1 MDIVRIILVPVNYHN
16 ARELCEYLQNQTFNS
31 IDALMGEVKT
41 QMGDSFTEFGD
52 RVMWYSLNNLMD
64 DVNDQEFDIMTEY
77 FMSYVTIRG

>member
-1 MDIVRIILVPVNYHN
+1 MDIVRIIFVPVDYHN
-16 ARELCEYLQNQTFNS
+16 ARKLCEYLQNQTFNS
-31 IDALMGEVKT
+31 IDALMDEVKT

>member
-1 MDIVRIILVPVNYHN
+1 MENVRIIFIPVDYYN
-16 ARELCEYLQNQTFNS
+16 ARKLCEYLQNQTFNS
-31 IDALMGEVKT
+31 IDALMDEVKT